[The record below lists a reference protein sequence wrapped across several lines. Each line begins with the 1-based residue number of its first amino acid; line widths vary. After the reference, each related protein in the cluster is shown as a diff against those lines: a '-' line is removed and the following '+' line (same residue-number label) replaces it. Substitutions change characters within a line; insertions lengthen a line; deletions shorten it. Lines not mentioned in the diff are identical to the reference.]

1 MKVLTSLGRKFFN
14 QQDIRKL
21 QIHLKEINSIVNRL
35 NKTIEL
41 ELKECKLDQNKK
53 EKYKDFLAHVYMT
66 FDKKIVSSKV
76 DREMNKYKKMRI
88 DVINYIV
95 AHENQIIKQL
105 SK

>member
-1 MKVLTSLGRKFFN
+1 MIKE
-14 QQDIRKL
+14 I
-21 QIHLKEINSIVNRL
+21 LKELILSFE
-35 NKTIEL
+35 TDSSPFYPA
-41 ELKECKLDQNKK
+41 KL
-53 EKYKDFLAHVYMT
+53 KYKDFLAHVYMT